1 VRKKGFHP
9 ELEAVCRDLWVL
21 RVREFPGLVGKR
33 DEGKKG
39 RRRSRGT
46 GSESEGTA
54 QGTSGSELEM
64 FSTQSSGGSETEGE
78 GVATGREEGD
88 GVKGRKRRSWKKEVW
103 PLPGVMDTL
112 AIVYLGCVLRGEPVR
127 VGDVWRWA
135 RNNQIP
141 FLMAVSCLSW
151 GLKDGKGC

>member
-1 VRKKGFHP
+1 MRKKGFHP
-9 ELEAVCRDLWVL
+9 ELEVVCRDLWVL
-21 RVREFPGLVGKR
+21 RVREFPGLVGRR

-46 GSESEGTA
+46 GSGSEGTG
-54 QGTSGSELEM
+54 QGTSESELEM
-64 FSTQSSGGSETEGE
+64 FSTQSSGGSEREGK
-78 GVATGREEGD
+78 GAATGGREEGK

-141 FLMAVSCLSW
+141 FLMAVSYLSW
-151 GLKDGKGC
+151 GIGG